1 MSIAGIGWREVNPPG
16 TPTLAWCTELGGI
29 LLESVATAGSIV
41 KLGLT
46 PVTVCEEP
54 ELETEEAEIEATLTP
69 L

>member
-1 MSIAGIGWREVNPPG
+1 M
-16 TPTLAWCTELGGI
+16 LAWCTELGGI
-29 LLESVATAGSIV
+29 LLESVPTAGSIV